1 VKKQMRK
8 RVITLLFLPIA
19 VFVWIIGWA
28 MLWAGARNEQ
38 ETEQTQAET
47 RTEDESITIIPMI
60 PEKFEEHEA

>member
-1 VKKQMRK
+1 MPK

-19 VFVWIIGWA
+19 VFLWIIGWA
-28 MLWAGARNEQ
+28 MLWAGARKEQ

-60 PEKFEEHEA
+60 PEKLEEHEA